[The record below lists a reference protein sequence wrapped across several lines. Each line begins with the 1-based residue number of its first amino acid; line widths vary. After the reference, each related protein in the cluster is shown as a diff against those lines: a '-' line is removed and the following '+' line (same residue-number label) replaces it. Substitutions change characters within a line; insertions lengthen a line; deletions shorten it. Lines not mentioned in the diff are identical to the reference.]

1 MGDGLKSLLGLAAV
15 GVLGFMLY
23 SCGAN
28 VVDHLDRR
36 NGGTGDTAGTVAGV
50 DCSAEP
56 DRGDTATEFQT
67 WVDWQYACNPDM
79 ERGKWMD
86 DVYGPDA
93 PDGGVGPDGRT
104 YDCPAGARTC

>member
-1 MGDGLKSLLGLAAV
+1 MGDGLKSVLALAGV

-28 VVDHLDRR
+28 VVDHLDRS
-36 NGGTGDTAGTVAGV
+36 NGGTGGNVESV

-56 DRGDTATEFQT
+56 DRGATAAEFDA
-67 WVDWQYACNPDM
+67 WMNWQYACNPDM

-93 PDGGVGPDGRT
+93 PDGGVNPDGRT
-104 YDCPAGARTC
+104 YDCSAGVRTC